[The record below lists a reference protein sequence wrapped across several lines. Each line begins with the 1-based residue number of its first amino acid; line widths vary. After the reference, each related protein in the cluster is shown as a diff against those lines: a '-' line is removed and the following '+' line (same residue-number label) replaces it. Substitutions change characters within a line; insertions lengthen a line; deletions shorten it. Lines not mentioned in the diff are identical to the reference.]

1 VGGPDIEVLMNHANG
16 GAAASGANA
25 QEVPDNLLALTTEA
39 LAFISRERAE
49 GMARQWLAGVPLSN
63 SNAQSVLARSLALE
77 LALSVPS
84 LKGTTAFDR
93 LARAMKGRP
102 PEDAAAVTLLR
113 RSRLRLARLSSEGF
127 EDLATGET
135 LPLLPTPPSDAVGN
149 NAAFGRFT
157 TTEDGYILATGTLV
171 LLDDDALAVARGFVR
186 PGGRGIGNPVRCAEA
201 VYRHIIRNGASTA
214 DWRGVVRH
222 GARHLFVGAWSPRA
236 S

>member
-1 VGGPDIEVLMNHANG
+1 MNHANG
-16 GAAASGANA
+16 GVRASGANA
-25 QEVPDNLLALTTEA
+25 PVVPDRLLALTTEA
-39 LAFISRERAE
+39 LAFVSRDRAE
-49 GMARQWLAGVPLSN
+49 GMARRWLAGVPLSN
-63 SNAQSVLARSLALE
+63 SSEQSVLARSLALE

-93 LARAMKGRP
+93 LARAMKDRS
-102 PEDAAAVTLLR
+102 PENAAAVTLLR
-113 RSRLRLARLSSEGF
+113 RSRLRLARLSSARF

-149 NAAFGRFT
+149 NVVAFGRFT

-171 LLDDDALAVARGFVR
+171 LLDDGALAVARGFVR

-214 DWRGVVRH
+214 DWRGPIGGGNPSFRSSQI
-222 GARHLFVGAWSPRA
+222 AIPSML
-236 S
+236 